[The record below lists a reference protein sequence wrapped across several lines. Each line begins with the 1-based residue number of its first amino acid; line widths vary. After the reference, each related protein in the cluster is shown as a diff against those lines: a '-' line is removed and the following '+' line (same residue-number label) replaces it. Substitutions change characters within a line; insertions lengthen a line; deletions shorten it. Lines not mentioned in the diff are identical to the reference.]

1 MPMKTIGLLGGM
13 SWESTAN
20 YYKAINQEVKQRLG
34 GLSSAKICLYSV
46 NFAEIEQLQHQ
57 EEWQKTADIL
67 SEAAQLVEKAGA
79 DFLLICT
86 NTMHKVAPEVESAI
100 NIPLLHIADTTG
112 QQLVQNGIKSVG
124 LLGTQFTME
133 QDFYKKRLTD
143 KFGIDVLVPQD
154 KERKQVHEIIYNE
167 LCRGEINQS
176 SKETYLDV
184 INNLKQAGA
193 EAIILG
199 CTEIA
204 MLVKP
209 EDTSVP
215 LYDTAAIHASAAVD
229 LALL

>member
-1 MPMKTIGLLGGM
+1 MKTIGLLGGM

-46 NFAEIEQLQHQ
+46 NFADIEQLQHQ
-57 EEWQKTADIL
+57 GEWQKTADIL
-67 SEAAQLVEKAGA
+67 SEAAQSVEKSGA

-86 NTMHKVAPEVESAI
+86 NTMHKVAPEIESAI

-112 QQLVQNGIKSVG
+112 QQLVQNGINSVG

-133 QDFYKKRLTD
+133 QEFYKKRLTD
-143 KFGIDVLVPQD
+143 KFGIEVLVPQE

-167 LCRGEINQS
+167 LCRGEIKQS
-176 SKETYLDV
+176 SKETYLD
-184 INNLKQAGA
+184 IIDNLKQEGA

-229 LALL
+229 MALS